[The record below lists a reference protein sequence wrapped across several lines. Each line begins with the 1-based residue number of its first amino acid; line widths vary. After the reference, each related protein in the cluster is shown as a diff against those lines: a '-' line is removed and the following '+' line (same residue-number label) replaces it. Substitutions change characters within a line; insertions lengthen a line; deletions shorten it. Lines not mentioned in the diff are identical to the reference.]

1 MTTNTH
7 IVYRS
12 QREQLFD
19 EMFMDGT
26 LAVVLAATVAF
37 LATVVYVGK
46 RVNSLRRRYKIVR
59 EMEGLIVFGSAT
71 AIAIAVFKI
80 GFSLIG
86 K

>member
-1 MTTNTH
+1 MTTSTH

-26 LAVVLAATVAF
+26 LAVVLFATVAF
-37 LATVVYVGK
+37 LATVVYMGNNIS
-46 RVNSLRRRYKIVR
+46 RLRRRYKIVR
-59 EMEGLIVFGSAT
+59 ELEGLIVFGSAT
-71 AIAIAVFKI
+71 AVAVAAFKI

>member
-1 MTTNTH
+1 MTTSTH

-37 LATVVYVGK
+37 LVTVVYVGK
-46 RVNSLRRRYKIVR
+46 RVNRLRYRYKIVR
-59 EMEGLIVFGSAT
+59 EMEGLIVFGSAAAT
-71 AIAIAVFKI
+71 AAAVFKI